1 MRATP
6 HESLKEKLHHPWVG
20 GGVGGAFLAL
30 AGVAL
35 LIFSFGLGLAHW
47 SYDLS
52 QQLAGGTTVDDVVIV
67 ELQQDS
73 FKALKQ
79 APASYDRAL
88 HAQLITR
95 LKELGARLIVF
106 DIEFIDERPGQL
118 ASDQKLAAALRAAGN
133 VVLSADLHS
142 DTRLG
147 SVNHTLTPPLDSL
160 REAALGFGLATV
172 SQDADRSVRE
182 QYPGLSETP
191 GLGWKAAELA
201 GAEVTRRAEARF
213 EERWLNYYAPNPF
226 RTCAVVDVLSNNL
239 PANFSFSN
247 KVVFIGAG
255 KTAGYAGDEK
265 EEVRT
270 PWTRTGGAWA
280 LGVQVHALTFANLQR
295 GDWFRRWPGLIEALL
310 IAGAGLSLGLGV
322 SRLRP
327 AGATALALGVALAAT
342 AVSLLLAARFNTWFP
357 WLIIAGVQVPVAL
370 GWSFFLHSMRA
381 YVEAKVLQSSLELYL
396 SPQQVKQILKTP
408 ALLKPGATQKT
419 VSILFSDIA
428 GFSKISE
435 RMDPDDLVKLLNQYY
450 ETAISCVHQTD
461 GTVMNLIGDA
471 IFAIWNAPQEQA
483 DHHERACR
491 AALLLNEA
499 LVKFESA
506 SLSLPLRTRVG
517 LHTGVVC
524 VGNIG
529 SSKRFDY
536 TAIGESVNL
545 ASRLEGLNKQ
555 LGTNILATREIQKT
569 AGDRLVS
576 RLVGHFKFK
585 GFDQVVEVHEM
596 IGTVEI
602 EEATR
607 AWRQSFAAAL
617 RCFQRK
623 SFDEAEDGF
632 RKTLELHP
640 ADGPSQ
646 FYLERLPAL
655 KANAPA
661 SDWLGEVDL
670 REK

>member
-1 MRATP
+1 MNER
-6 HESLKEKLHHPWVG
+6 LKNKLHHPWVSG
-20 GGVGGAFLAL
+20 SLGGALLAL

-35 LIFSFGLGLAHW
+35 LIFSFGQGLAHW

-73 FKALKQ
+73 FKALDQ

-106 DIEFIDERPGQL
+106 DIEFIDPRPGQL
-118 ASDQKLAAALRAAGN
+118 ASDQKLAAALRAASN

-147 SVNHTLTPPLDSL
+147 ARNLEVTMPLDSL
-160 REAALGFGLATV
+160 RDAALGVGLATV
-172 SQDADRSVRE
+172 SLDADRSVRE
-182 QYPGLSETP
+182 QYPGTSQTP
-191 GLGWKAAELA
+191 SLGWKAAELA
-201 GAEVTRRAEARF
+201 GAEVTQRAEARF
-213 EERWLNYYAPNPF
+213 EERWLNYYAPRPF

-270 PWTRTGGAWA
+270 PWTRTGGEWA
-280 LGVQVHALTFANLQR
+280 LGVQVHALTYTNLQR
-295 GDWFRRWPGLIEALL
+295 GDWFRRWPALIEALL
-310 IAGAGLSLGLGV
+310 IAGAGLLLGFGV

-327 AGATALALGVALAAT
+327 PGATALALGVALAAT
-342 AVSLLLAARFNTWFP
+342 AVSLLLAAKFNTWFP

-381 YVEAKVLQSSLELYL
+381 YVETKVLQSSLELYL

-450 ETAISCVHQTD
+450 ETAIHCVHQTD

-471 IFAIWNAPQEQA
+471 IFAIWNAPQEHP

-491 AALLLNEA
+491 AALLLNQA
-499 LVKFESA
+499 LVQFESA
-506 SLSLPLRTRVG
+506 SLNLPLHTRVG

-545 ASRLEGLNKQ
+545 AARLEGLNKQ

-569 AGDRLVS
+569 AGDKLVS

-585 GFDQVVEVHEM
+585 GFDQVVEVYEM
-596 IGTVEI
+596 IGTVES
-602 EEATR
+602 EEGTR

-617 RCFQRK
+617 SRFQRK
-623 SFDEAEDGF
+623 AFDEAAEGF

-640 ADGPSQ
+640 ADGPSK
-646 FYLERLPAL
+646 FYLDRLPAL
-655 KANAPA
+655 QANAPA
-661 SDWLGEVDL
+661 ADWFGEVDL